1 LARFELIERADVN
14 SRSRTYGAPKLFI
27 WTSGAWK
34 DGARLA
40 GGRQCTAP
48 ARPVE
53 VIDAVRAGDSFN
65 VQATPGNC
73 VDTSAPV
80 GNASR
85 DDQDQ

>member
-1 LARFELIERADVN
+1 MDIGSVER
-14 SRSRTYGAPKLFI
+14 RRERRAP
-27 WTSGAWK
+27 
-34 DGARLA
+34 A

-53 VIDAVRAGDSFN
+53 VIDAVGAGDSFN
-65 VQATPGNC
+65 AQATPGNC